1 MSGHTFEEVSAALLA
16 SNWIF
21 AKTMPQWPH
30 WYTLRKDWTQPVDFE
45 AVVQYIR
52 DHGYQEKFYTRTMTR
67 LNVGKHK
74 YWSMGAP
81 LNETILINRADINS
95 FPDRETT

>member
-1 MSGHTFEEVSAALLA
+1 MTEPTFEEVSAALLA
-16 SNWIF
+16 SEWTF

-30 WYTLRKDWTQPVDFE
+30 WYTLRKHWSQPVDFE

-67 LNVGKHK
+67 LNVVDYK
-74 YWSMGAP
+74 YWSMGAA
-81 LNETILINRADINS
+81 LNDTILINRAKVDS
-95 FPDRETT
+95 FPDRET